1 MIQTNAPK
9 KERIL
14 HHSRRGTD
22 NSGKLYGQKSEP
34 IISTKNLS
42 VEFSNIHAISSLDF
56 EVFPGEVLGLLG
68 DNGAGKTTLVETI
81 MGLQSRYSGD
91 IFYLGKKIEHPSVIE
106 LRKAGIEIA
115 YQKSALNACQRV
127 WENFFIGREITKGC
141 GPIRFLDKKMMRRE
155 TNDFLRKQG
164 VEIPFSVV
172 TPVGKLSGGQRRILS
187 ILRAYY
193 FTENLLILD
202 EPTAALSE
210 HEVEIVLNLV
220 KKAKSKGIAVIFI
233 THKEHEVFEIADRF
247 FILNQGNKYMVIKR
261 KFTLLSRVNSLLI
274 SSRVLA
280 VKDIAAEIV
289 HQFSEPLKDMRSKA
303 KQLKYDYKVINDS
316 ELFQELIDTLR
327 SEIQSLSSIIYH
339 LSNLSEE
346 PQLSRSNTSIGKVI
360 DSVIFEIPHT
370 LRAEVDFDIRVE
382 NELRCNI
389 DRDILKQVLLNLI
402 INAIEA
408 SERKGIITISA
419 NWREANTGDLVIKV
433 KDRGRGMDTR
443 TQQEIFNPFF
453 TTKASNSG
461 LGLSIV
467 YKLLEIEDGTIE
479 VNSTPGKGTEFT
491 IILQRGRKPVL
502 Q

>member
-1 MIQTNAPK
+1 MIQTNAAK
-9 KERIL
+9 TESSK
-14 HHSRRGTD
+14 
-22 NSGKLYGQKSEP
+22 KLYNPEHEP

-42 VEFSNIHAISSLDF
+42 VEFSNVHAISSLDF
-56 EVFPGEVLGLLG
+56 QVFPGEILGLLG

-81 MGLQSRYSGD
+81 MGLQNRYSGD
-91 IFYLGKKIEHPSVIE
+91 IFYLGKKIDHPTVMD
-106 LRKAGIEIA
+106 LREMGIEIA
-115 YQKSALNACQRV
+115 YQKSALNRCLKV
-127 WENFFIGREITKGC
+127 WQNFFIGRELTKGF
-141 GPIRFLDKKMMRRE
+141 GPFRFLDKREMRKT

-164 VEIPFSVV
+164 VEIPFSVA

-193 FTENLLILD
+193 FAERLLILD

-220 KKAKSKGIAVIFI
+220 KKAKAEGIAVIFI

-247 FILNQGNKYMVIKR
+247 FILNQGSKYMVIKR
-261 KFTLLSRVNSLLI
+261 KYTLLNRVNSLLI

-289 HQFSEPLKDMRSKA
+289 YQFSEPLEDMRRNA
-303 KQLKYDYKVINDS
+303 KQLRYDYEVINDS
-316 ELFQELIDTLR
+316 ELFQELIDTIR

-346 PQLSRSNTSIGKVI
+346 PQLSRSNTTISKVI
-360 DSVIFEIPHT
+360 DSVLFEIPHA
-370 LRAEVDFDIRVE
+370 LRAEVDFDITVE
-382 NELRCNI
+382 NEIYCNV

-419 NWREANTGDLVIKV
+419 NWKNANTGDLVIKV
-433 KDRGRGMDTR
+433 KDKGQGMDTR